1 MIRQLFLLST
11 IIGCGAFI
19 VAPRVTT
26 WKPLV
31 SPFQLHSDAGSADEP
46 STTGGGDGSSSSS
59 EEEPHAE
66 AALPS
71 EEQADILNSPAFLKR
86 KVEVLQSDI
95 KAFEGEIEEAN
106 AEYLAGKEEWG
117 TKFDMLIK
125 EVSDD
130 V

>member
-46 STTGGGDGSSSSS
+46 STTGGGDGSSSS
-59 EEEPHAE
+59 EEPHAE